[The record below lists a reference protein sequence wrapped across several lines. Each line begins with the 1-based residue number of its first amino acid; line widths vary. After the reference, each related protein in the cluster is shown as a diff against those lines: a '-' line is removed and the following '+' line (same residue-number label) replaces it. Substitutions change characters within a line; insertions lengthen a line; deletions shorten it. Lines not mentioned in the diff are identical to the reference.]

1 MFYTYYSHSFLP
13 IKLSKL
19 KQRRSPWLPS
29 VGPQHSDLGNFV
41 VVQPSTTLW
50 SAGIHTAC
58 FYDAALQTWNLPSQR
73 TVKPSQYE
81 KPCLSA
87 AEQGDM
93 GMEWFSPT
101 RHSSSCGP
109 SWEMKE
115 VPSAEMLNLVQF
127 NEFPLQQTLAW
138 HFLGKCPQ
146 KLNVK
151 IELEQEI
158 IATGDTGK
166 GTNDF

>member
-1 MFYTYYSHSFLP
+1 
-13 IKLSKL
+13 
-19 KQRRSPWLPS
+19 
-29 VGPQHSDLGNFV
+29 
-41 VVQPSTTLW
+41 
-50 SAGIHTAC
+50 
-58 FYDAALQTWNLPSQR
+58 
-73 TVKPSQYE
+73 
-81 KPCLSA
+81 
-87 AEQGDM
+87 M
-93 GMEWFSPT
+93 GWFSPT

-109 SWEMKE
+109 GWEMKE